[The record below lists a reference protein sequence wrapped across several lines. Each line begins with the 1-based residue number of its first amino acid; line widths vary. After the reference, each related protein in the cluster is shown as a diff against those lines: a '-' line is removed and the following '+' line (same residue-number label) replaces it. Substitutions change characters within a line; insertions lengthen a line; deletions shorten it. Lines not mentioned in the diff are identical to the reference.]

1 MRRKPRRSAPPVVEH
16 RNKSFR
22 ALSLSVAIT
31 TADRTVFSAMART
44 QTHAARRKIILALLV
59 RRLRRK
65 RNRSLYIRDIF
76 EKRPEYGEY
85 HHLVQELRHS
95 DPEYH
100 FKYFR
105 MTKASFDK
113 LLSLVY
119 HRLVHPP
126 THRRP
131 ISPAERLAVTLRFLA
146 TGGSMEDIALS
157 FRMHASTVARILKET
172 LPAIWDC
179 LRPLVLA
186 RPSTQRW
193 RDIAK
198 EYHDKWDFPNTI
210 GSIDG
215 KHFAIKCPNKS
226 GSDFYNYKG
235 FYSLIMLA
243 IADAKYRF
251 LMVDIGAQ
259 GRYSD
264 GSLFKGSPLQAV
276 FEKGALG
283 LPSNISQWPLCLV
296 GDAAFPLRTYLMR
309 PYPGRK
315 LDDRKKVF
323 NYRLSR
329 ARRCIENAFGIL
341 VSRWRVFL
349 GTVQGAPELLHNM
362 IQAAVCLHNFL
373 MEDTAYCPDEYSDTL
388 CGETVHDGEW
398 RHTVTEIGTKTVPS
412 NNRPTSAAMAMRDE
426 VADYFMSPEGSLPWQ
441 LKVVRRC

>member
-16 RNKSFR
+16 RNISFR
-22 ALSLSVAIT
+22 ALSLSVATT

-131 ISPAERLAVTLRFLA
+131 ISPAERLAVTLRFPA
-146 TGGSMEDIALS
+146 TGGSLEDIALS

-179 LRPLVLA
+179 LRPL
-186 RPSTQRW
+186 
-193 RDIAK
+193 
-198 EYHDKWDFPNTI
+198 
-210 GSIDG
+210 
-215 KHFAIKCPNKS
+215 
-226 GSDFYNYKG
+226 
-235 FYSLIMLA
+235 
-243 IADAKYRF
+243 
-251 LMVDIGAQ
+251 
-259 GRYSD
+259 
-264 GSLFKGSPLQAV
+264 
-276 FEKGALG
+276 
-283 LPSNISQWPLCLV
+283 WPLCLV

-341 VSRWRVFL
+341 VSRWWVFL

>member
-76 EKRPEYGEY
+76 DKRPEYGEY
-85 HHLVQELRHS
+85 HHLVQDQLRHS

-186 RPSTQRW
+186 RPSTQ
-193 RDIAK
+193 
-198 EYHDKWDFPNTI
+198 
-210 GSIDG
+210 
-215 KHFAIKCPNKS
+215 
-226 GSDFYNYKG
+226 
-235 FYSLIMLA
+235 
-243 IADAKYRF
+243 
-251 LMVDIGAQ
+251 
-259 GRYSD
+259 
-264 GSLFKGSPLQAV
+264 
-276 FEKGALG
+276 
-283 LPSNISQWPLCLV
+283 
-296 GDAAFPLRTYLMR
+296 
-309 PYPGRK
+309 
-315 LDDRKKVF
+315 
-323 NYRLSR
+323 
-329 ARRCIENAFGIL
+329 RCIENAFGIL

>member
-1 MRRKPRRSAPPVVEH
+1 
-16 RNKSFR
+16 
-22 ALSLSVAIT
+22 
-31 TADRTVFSAMART
+31 MART
-44 QTHAARRKIILALLV
+44 QTNYARRNIIFALLV

-65 RNRSLYIRDIF
+65 KNRSLYIRDIF
-76 EKRPEYGEY
+76 DKRPECGEY
-85 HHLVQELRHS
+85 HHLVQELRNS

-105 MTKASFDK
+105 LTKASFDK
-113 LLSLVY
+113 LLSLV
-119 HRLVHPP
+119 HRRLVHPP
-126 THRRP
+126 THRRA

-157 FRMHASTVARILKET
+157 YRMHASTVASVLKET

-179 LRPLVLA
+179 LKPLVLG

-193 RDIAK
+193 RDIAE
-198 EYHDKWDFPNTI
+198 EYYDKWDFPNTI

-243 IADAKYRF
+243 IADANYRF
-251 LMVDIGAQ
+251 IMVDIGAQ

-264 GSLFKGSPLQAV
+264 ASFFKRSPLQAV
-276 FEKGALG
+276 FEEGALG
-283 LPSNISQWPLCLV
+283 LPSNMSKWPPCLV
-296 GDAAFPLRTYLMR
+296 GDAAFPLRTYLV

-341 VSRWRVFL
+341 VSRWRVFF
-349 GTVQGAPELLHNM
+349 GTVEGAPELLNNM
-362 IQAAVCLHNFL
+362 IQAAVCLHNSL
-373 MEDTAYCPDEYSDTL
+373 MGDAAYCPDEYSGTL
-388 CGETVHDGEW
+388 CGETVYDGEW
-398 RHTVTEIGTKTVPS
+398 RRTVTKIGTKTVPS

-426 VADYFMSPEGSLPWQ
+426 LADYFMSAECSLPWQ
-441 LKVVRRC
+441 LMVVRRC

>member
-131 ISPAERLAVTLRFLA
+131 ISPAERLA
-146 TGGSMEDIALS
+146 
-157 FRMHASTVARILKET
+157 
-172 LPAIWDC
+172 
-179 LRPLVLA
+179 
-186 RPSTQRW
+186 
-193 RDIAK
+193 
-198 EYHDKWDFPNTI
+198 
-210 GSIDG
+210 
-215 KHFAIKCPNKS
+215 
-226 GSDFYNYKG
+226 
-235 FYSLIMLA
+235 
-243 IADAKYRF
+243 
-251 LMVDIGAQ
+251 
-259 GRYSD
+259 
-264 GSLFKGSPLQAV
+264 
-276 FEKGALG
+276 
-283 LPSNISQWPLCLV
+283 
-296 GDAAFPLRTYLMR
+296 
-309 PYPGRK
+309 
-315 LDDRKKVF
+315 
-323 NYRLSR
+323 
-329 ARRCIENAFGIL
+329 
-341 VSRWRVFL
+341 
-349 GTVQGAPELLHNM
+349 
-362 IQAAVCLHNFL
+362 AAVCLHNFL

>member
-1 MRRKPRRSAPPVVEH
+1 MTRNSAPILILTGFRELQDLQ
-16 RNKSFR
+16 SFFHEKNLER
-22 ALSLSVAIT
+22 GSRLLEVRHVY
-31 TADRTVFSAMART
+31 DVREVF
-44 QTHAARRKIILALLV
+44 
-59 RRLRRK
+59 
-65 RNRSLYIRDIF
+65 
-76 EKRPEYGEY
+76 GEY
-85 HHLVQELRHS
+85 HHLVQELRNS

-119 HRLVHPP
+119 RRLVHPP

-157 FRMHASTVARILKET
+157 YRMHASTVANVLKET

-186 RPSTQRW
+186 RPSTLRG
-193 RDIAK
+193 RDIAE
-198 EYHDKWDFPNTI
+198 EYYDKRDFPNTI

-235 FYSLIMLA
+235 FYSLIVLA
-243 IADAKYRF
+243 LADANYR
-251 LMVDIGAQ
+251 LIMVDMGAQ

-264 GSLFKGSPLQAV
+264 ASFFKRSLLQAV
-276 FEKGALG
+276 FEEGALG
-283 LPSNISQWPLCLV
+283 LPSSISKWPPCFV

-323 NYRLSR
+323 HYRFSR

-349 GTVQGAPELLHNM
+349 GTVEGAPELLNNM

-373 MEDTAYCPDEYSDTL
+373 KADAAYCPDEYSDTL
-388 CGETVHDGEW
+388 CGKTVYDGEW
-398 RHTVTEIGTKTVPS
+398 RRTVTEIGTKTVPS
-412 NNRPTSAAMAMRDE
+412 NNCPTSAAMVMRDE
-426 VADYFMSPEGSLPWQ
+426 LADYFMSAEGSLPWQ
-441 LKVVRRC
+441 RRLVRRC

>member
-1 MRRKPRRSAPPVVEH
+1 MNVNAQQLDLILTDLGPLSDPGDNFLELLDGGETGATILDGETGISRRQV
-16 RNKSFR
+16 
-22 ALSLSVAIT
+22 
-31 TADRTVFSAMART
+31 
-44 QTHAARRKIILALLV
+44 
-59 RRLRRK
+59 
-65 RNRSLYIRDIF
+65 RSLYIRDIF
-76 EKRPEYGEY
+76 DKRPECGEY

-105 MTKASFDK
+105 MTKASLDK

-119 HRLVHPP
+119 HGLVHPP

-131 ISPAERLAVTLRFLA
+131 ISPAGRLAVTSRFLA
-146 TGGSMEDIALS
+146 TGGSMEDIAS
-157 FRMHASTVARILKET
+157 SYRMHASTVASTLKET

-193 RDIAK
+193 RDIAE
-198 EYHDKWDFPNTI
+198 EYHDKRDFPNTV

-235 FYSLIMLA
+235 FYSPIMLA
-243 IADAKYRF
+243 IADANYRF
-251 LMVDIGAQ
+251 LTVDIGAQ

-264 GSLFKGSPLQAV
+264 ASFFKRSPLQAV
-276 FEKGALG
+276 FEEGALG
-283 LPSNISQWPLCLV
+283 LPSSIPKWPPCLV
-296 GDAAFPLRTYLMR
+296 EDAAFPLRTYLMR

-323 NYRLSR
+323 NYRLLK
-329 ARRCIENAFGIL
+329 ARRCVENAFDIL

-349 GTVQGAPELLHNM
+349 GTAEGAPELLNNM
-362 IQAAVCLHNFL
+362 IQAAVRLHNFL
-373 MEDTAYCPDEYSDTL
+373 MADAAYCPGEYSDTL
-388 CGETVHDGEW
+388 CDETVHGGEW
-398 RHTVTEIGTKTVPS
+398 CHTVNEIGTKTVPS

-426 VADYFMSPEGSLPWQ
+426 LADYFMSAEGSLPWQ